1 MVFCWAWSKVWTC
14 VACEQILI
22 IGARPELFFA
32 REKFLGEAVRDLKS
46 LALKMNAWLPANLHL
61 TLLKS
66 SHEQRNARPATLT
79 KLINHQ
85 RLFCAIFLKVFE
97 VSSPIFLQILL
108 FGAISMYSSVRWLGA
123 IYQHCTCLCS
133 CFLHYFVGWY
143 GLNVRFLPRSLS
155 M

>member
-1 MVFCWAWSKVWTC
+1 MVFCWAWSKVWIC

-66 SHEQRNARPATLT
+66 SHGRRNARPATLT

-85 RLFCAIFLKVFE
+85 RLFCAIFFKGIWSIQSNISAD
-97 VSSPIFLQILL
+97 SSFWCHLD
-108 FGAISMYSSVRWLGA
+108 V
-123 IYQHCTCLCS
+123 
-133 CFLHYFVGWY
+133 FVGKMTWRDLSTLY
-143 GLNVRFLPRSLS
+143 LIMQLLPSLFCW
-155 M
+155 MIWFKC